1 MRWLLSA
8 VCVSVAV
15 LASNCQSD
23 GGGPGGGADIR
34 LPERGTLFMK
44 VFNEDPS
51 ATGPADVQ
59 VTLDGEKI
67 LDRNFT
73 MDEKSYDGQYQ
84 IKLPKGKHVLQASTE
99 QGAVFTSKAFTLKDK
114 AFVQIYVTEDKKFR
128 LTKDSRRSLARLV
141 IKRMR
146 ASRGVNSDPALWMIV
161 PAPQASSST
170 RDAVKKN
177 IRDTVKK
184 NFTGKT
190 SATDQPAANQGSAP

>member
-1 MRWLLSA
+1 MRWLLRA

-23 GGGPGGGADIR
+23 SGGPGGGADIR

-84 IKLPKGKHVLQASTE
+84 IKLPKGKHVLQASIE
-99 QGAVFTSKAFTLKDK
+99 QGARGLDPWA
-114 AFVQIYVTEDKKFR
+114 AP
-128 LTKDSRRSLARLV
+128 
-141 IKRMR
+141 R
-146 ASRGVNSDPALWMIV
+146 A
-161 PAPQASSST
+161 
-170 RDAVKKN
+170 
-177 IRDTVKK
+177 
-184 NFTGKT
+184 
-190 SATDQPAANQGSAP
+190 AT